1 MKQKSAVAIK
11 THKGLSEQGKKRL
24 VGFALSALLGALF
37 STIRFSDRLSPFG
50 VSAVAALPG
59 GYSFFALAGSILGY
73 VAIGSLSGG
82 IRYIAQMLILVAV
95 KWAFAAF
102 LEGEKKWALPA
113 LSAAVNLAVGAVW
126 LFTQATIVYDILYL
140 AAESVICAGA
150 VYFISQVFK
159 IFEKGA
165 AMQSAEN
172 VVAFSVCA
180 ALCLMS
186 LSDIVVGMRS
196 VGHVVAALLVMSMA
210 HSLGALGG
218 AAAGLSIGAAISL
231 SSADGGFAVMALGLS
246 GMLSGLF
253 ANMSRYAV
261 TVLFLLCTLLSV
273 AVASVSEGSLYLL
286 YEVLSSAVIFLLIP
300 ERYVKALGVYFPPL
314 SHRGEY
320 YPNKYLS
327 ARLDFVSKSLLETSS
342 AICEMSQGLGVK
354 KGGDF
359 DKFFGSAADKVCRRC
374 SLKLSCWNTSYNE
387 TMDSFNHLIAPLKR
401 QGRIEPENVP
411 DLFRRRCMKLGSL
424 VSEIN
429 LADRQSAD
437 EAQAALRNR
446 QIREVVT
453 EQFSGM
459 SKMLCEMSQ
468 ELSLTM
474 CDRSVEN
481 RISGELLREGIA
493 VRDVAC
499 PVDRFG
505 RKTVEFYCLSDDAE
519 KLEALPVEESVSEI
533 CGSEMKLSG
542 TLKTGELT
550 RLSFS
555 QMPPYMLETSIF
567 QKSAEGE
574 GVCGDSFDFVTLA
587 NGFSAAILSDG
598 MGRGKCAAA
607 LSKMTVGLV
616 SRFLSLGFPLESCV
630 SLVNSSLMLKNEE
643 EELSTLDAAV
653 FDLYSGNVSIKK
665 AGAAPTFIK
674 RSRRVS
680 KVEIGALPLGIL
692 GEVKLKGADLRL
704 SRGDTLVMGSDGL
717 CALKDSQIEA
727 ILKKSENLTLEALAH
742 ALGKRAVEADG
753 AGAGDDVTVLVMR
766 IM

>member
-186 LSDIVVGMRS
+186 LSNIVVGMLS

-327 ARLDFVSKSLLETSS
+327 ARLDFVSKSL
-342 AICEMSQGLGVK
+342 
-354 KGGDF
+354 
-359 DKFFGSAADKVCRRC
+359 
-374 SLKLSCWNTSYNE
+374 
-387 TMDSFNHLIAPLKR
+387 
-401 QGRIEPENVP
+401 
-411 DLFRRRCMKLGSL
+411 
-424 VSEIN
+424 
-429 LADRQSAD
+429 
-437 EAQAALRNR
+437 
-446 QIREVVT
+446 
-453 EQFSGM
+453 
-459 SKMLCEMSQ
+459 
-468 ELSLTM
+468 
-474 CDRSVEN
+474 
-481 RISGELLREGIA
+481 
-493 VRDVAC
+493 
-499 PVDRFG
+499 
-505 RKTVEFYCLSDDAE
+505 
-519 KLEALPVEESVSEI
+519 
-533 CGSEMKLSG
+533 
-542 TLKTGELT
+542 
-550 RLSFS
+550 
-555 QMPPYMLETSIF
+555 
-567 QKSAEGE
+567 
-574 GVCGDSFDFVTLA
+574 
-587 NGFSAAILSDG
+587 
-598 MGRGKCAAA
+598 
-607 LSKMTVGLV
+607 
-616 SRFLSLGFPLESCV
+616 
-630 SLVNSSLMLKNEE
+630 
-643 EELSTLDAAV
+643 
-653 FDLYSGNVSIKK
+653 
-665 AGAAPTFIK
+665 
-674 RSRRVS
+674 
-680 KVEIGALPLGIL
+680 
-692 GEVKLKGADLRL
+692 
-704 SRGDTLVMGSDGL
+704 
-717 CALKDSQIEA
+717 
-727 ILKKSENLTLEALAH
+727 
-742 ALGKRAVEADG
+742 
-753 AGAGDDVTVLVMR
+753 
-766 IM
+766 